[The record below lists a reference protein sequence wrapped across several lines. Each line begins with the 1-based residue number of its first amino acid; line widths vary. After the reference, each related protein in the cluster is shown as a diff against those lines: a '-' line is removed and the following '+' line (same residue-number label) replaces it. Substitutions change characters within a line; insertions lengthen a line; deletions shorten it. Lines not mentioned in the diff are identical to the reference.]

1 MRPKLAMGGGAKDCL
16 PCPTACPVR
25 AKCMHPF
32 HVQNTP
38 NLTWCSHQTLD
49 PVPASTGLSLAWLL
63 EVQDHLL
70 ESTLPARGG
79 PQCGSSVQGSDLK
92 T

>member
-49 PVPASTGLSLAWLL
+49 PFQPPLASPWLGFLKSKTTSLSQPYLPVGVPSAAPPCRALT
-63 EVQDHLL
+63 
-70 ESTLPARGG
+70 
-79 PQCGSSVQGSDLK
+79 
-92 T
+92 